1 MFFCFFLILPLKSW
15 NFVLYTIFMNTPV
28 THSINT
34 SPVSELVVL
43 NKTVTTF
50 YRFCYYYGQMYLSDF
65 ILMDRD
71 MLQSISRGSIL
82 HLCTYFVIHKI
93 LDRFF
98 FFLTLYVFIRVK
110 LSTAPKI
117 NAEQKFVK
125 IDIIYQG
132 IQKNQG
138 KEKQNLFKNFLF
150 FYFLNEKIQSGKFS
164 NNITKFVYIHN
175 LLFLLFFT
183 LFFYIPCYLLKF

>member
-1 MFFCFFLILPLKSW
+1 MFFCFFLILLLKSW

-98 FFLTLYVFIRVK
+98 LTLYVFIRVK

-132 IQKNQG
+132 IQKIRV
-138 KEKQNLFKNFLF
+138 KKNR
-150 FYFLNEKIQSGKFS
+150 I
-164 NNITKFVYIHN
+164 
-175 LLFLLFFT
+175 
-183 LFFYIPCYLLKF
+183 YLRISCSFIF